1 MITRRRLIGLS
12 SGALAASALAACTP
26 SVPAAGTPAAG
37 TPAGSPAA
45 AAPTTK
51 AGPVRG
57 GTLRVLAGADLSP
70 RIMVDALSPVNVWA
84 LGGVF
89 ETLTRYPLDSLEPQP
104 VLAESWKFAPDR
116 TALTLTL
123 RSGVT
128 FHGGRPFTSAD
139 VKWNIERIQ
148 DPKSGSQLLNFGK
161 WITRVDTPDPRTVV
175 LTFDQARPSIFDM
188 IENLFIA
195 DRESYDALRGGKS
208 FVGTGPFTLK
218 SWTPGDGYVLARN
231 AAYWQKDR
239 PYLDEVTV
247 KVVPDKQ
254 TQLINLQSGAA
265 DVATTITQRD
275 LKALGTDAKYQVVVP
290 PVWGTMWGMGLD
302 VKAFPFADKRA
313 RQAIAYLVD
322 RKRIIESQLPLEEP
336 IQLPWPKS
344 SPAHFDDLAA
354 RYKYDAARAKELWTQ
369 ATGGKAVEV
378 PITLSLAYPETHG
391 IAELLQAELGK
402 LGATATIAKLEP
414 AQYSQKLSTAAF
426 NGIWM
431 GIFAWMNKTPSTLFV
446 QSFAY
451 RVPNAQN
458 FDSPEYR
465 AAIAGTLSAADPS
478 EQKKVYRQLDEIL
491 LDEAF
496 VIPVCSANRPLA
508 ATAAVKGIVL
518 SRDTVPVVGDLWRGA

>member
-1 MITRRRLIGLS
+1 MVTRRRFVVLGT
-12 SGALAASALAACTP
+12 GALAATALAACVP
-26 SVPAAGTPAAG
+26 PAPAASCPAPGTG
-37 TPAGSPAA
+37 
-45 AAPTTK
+45 APTAK
-51 AGPVRG
+51 AGPGRG
-57 GTLRVLAGADLSP
+57 GRLRVMAGADLSP
-70 RIMVDALSPVNVWA
+70 RILVDALSPVNVWV

-89 ETLTRYPLDSLEPQP
+89 ETLTRYPLDSLEPRP
-104 VLAESWKFAPDR
+104 VLAESWRFTPDFTR
-116 TALTLTL
+116 LTLTL

-128 FHGGRPFTSAD
+128 FHSGRAFTSAD

-148 DPKSGSQLLNFGK
+148 DPASGSQLLNFGK
-161 WITRVDTPDPRTVV
+161 WVRQVDMPDARTVSV
-175 LTFDQARPSIFDM
+175 TFDQARPSIFDM
-188 IENLFIA
+188 FENLFVA
-195 DRESYDALRGGKS
+195 DRDTYQDLRAGKS

-218 SWTPGDGYVLARN
+218 SWVPGDGYVLARN
-231 AAYWQKDR
+231 PAYWQPDR

-254 TQLINLQSGAA
+254 TQLINLQTGAA
-265 DVATTITQRD
+265 DVATTIQQRD
-275 LKALGTDAKYQVVVP
+275 LKDLAADAKYQVVVP

-302 VKAFPFADKRA
+302 VKAFPFGDRRA

-322 RKRIIESQLPLEEP
+322 RKRIIETQLPLEEP

-344 SPAHFDDLAA
+344 SPAYFDDLAA
-354 RYKYDAARAKELWTQ
+354 RYRYDSARAKELWTQ

-414 AQYSQKLSTAAF
+414 AQYSQKLSTAKF

-465 AAIAGTLSAADPS
+465 EAIAGTLSAIDPA
-478 EQKKVYRQLDEIL
+478 EQKKVYRRIDEIL

-496 VIPVCSANRPLA
+496 VIPVTSANRPLA
-508 ATAAVKGIVL
+508 AAAAVKGIAL
-518 SRDTVPVVGDLWRGA
+518 SRDTVPIVGDLWRTA